1 MKLAVFTAIAMI
13 CLVPGFASAANPVG
27 FERIEIDLQF
37 RSEGVATADVNKD
50 GKQDVVVGDYW
61 YENPGWTAHEIRK
74 PRKPDRGGYTEAFA
88 VYTKDFNRDGWA
100 DILVIPFHGKD
111 AKWYENPQNKSGH
124 WVERVAFKGTGNETR
139 LYADL
144 FSDGQPVFLM
154 GVAGHMSWVG
164 VPADPTGPWAVHK
177 IDPGRHAA
185 DKYYHGLGVGD
196 INGDKLKDVITPQG
210 WWEQPVAGRK
220 HEGGWLFHKVKL
232 GPSCADMHVAD
243 LDGDG
248 RNDVISTSAHAHGI
262 WWLRQAGS
270 SKEPT
275 FERHT
280 LDKSIKETH
289 SANFIDIN
297 GDGRLDLVT
306 GRRFFAHGFRPAL
319 AGQPSELAWFD
330 VVTQKGQPPK
340 LTKHTVD
347 MQSGVGAQFETK
359 DFDGDGRI
367 DIIVSNRKGVF
378 IFRQVDK

>member
-1 MKLAVFTAIAMI
+1 MKLAVSTATAII
-13 CLVPGFASAANPVG
+13 CLVPSFASAANPIG
-27 FERIEIDLQF
+27 FERIEIDLHF

-74 PRKPDRGGYTEAFA
+74 PRKLNRGGYTEAFA
-88 VYTKDFNRDGWA
+88 VYAKDFNRDGWT

-111 AKWYENPQNKSGH
+111 AKWYENPKNKPGH
-124 WVERVAFKGTGNETR
+124 WMERIAFKGTGNETR
-139 LYADL
+139 LYVDL
-144 FSDGQPVFLM
+144 FGDEQPVFLM

-177 IDPGRHAA
+177 IDPGKHAA
-185 DKYYHGLGVGD
+185 GIYYHGLGVGD
-196 INGDKLKDVITPQG
+196 INGDKRKDIITPQG
-210 WWEQPVAGRK
+210 WWEQPGDGRK
-220 HEGGWLFHKVKL
+220 HEGAWAFHKTKL

-262 WWLRQAGS
+262 WWLRQVGDK
-270 SKEPT
+270 KEPT
-275 FERHT
+275 FEQHT

-289 SANFIDIN
+289 SANFVDIN

-306 GRRFFAHGFRPAL
+306 GWRFFAHGFRAAL
-319 AGQPSELAWFD
+319 AGKPSELAWFD
-330 VVTQKGQPPK
+330 IVTQEGQPPK

-347 MQSGVGAQFETK
+347 MRSGVGAQFETK

-378 IFRQVDK
+378 IFKQVD